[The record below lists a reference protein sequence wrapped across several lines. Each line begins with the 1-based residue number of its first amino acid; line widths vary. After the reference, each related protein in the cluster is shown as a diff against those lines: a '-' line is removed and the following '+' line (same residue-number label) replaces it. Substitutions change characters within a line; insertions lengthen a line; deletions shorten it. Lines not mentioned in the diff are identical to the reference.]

1 MYMVFYAINFSLYCQ
16 FSCNQKEHLNNET
29 FYTLLAP
36 ICILYC
42 KHCNM
47 MNNIE
52 YVGFLDLGFQG
63 KNLYVMFVFS
73 IVSFLFFSEY
83 LFTVDIVQG

>member
-1 MYMVFYAINFSLYCQ
+1 MS
-16 FSCNQKEHLNNET
+16 
-29 FYTLLAP
+29 LAP

-52 YVGFLDLGFQG
+52 YVGFLGLGFQG
-63 KNLYVMFVFS
+63 GNLCVMFVFS
-73 IVSFLFFSEY
+73 IVSFLFLY
-83 LFTVDIVQG
+83 WICLQ